1 MHPIHLAPR
10 TNATHCINALN
21 NALNSVLVSALNK
34 VFAALITTL
43 LAAVFAL
50 APLGSAQAQ
59 AKEPTVIELTI
70 EARPDVN
77 PDDKG
82 TAKPVKVRI
91 YELKNEASFEAAD
104 YFTLDSTD
112 KATLAADLLAKDEF
126 ILRPGESKIIR
137 KKSHPDTVAIGIL
150 AGYRDL
156 AGAVWRVTH
165 KLEPAPEAAWYRMVI
180 PANKAKLSIKLQA
193 GGIMLTETK

>member
-1 MHPIHLAPR
+1 MFDQYVQQSLLMRPI
-10 TNATHCINALN
+10 
-21 NALNSVLVSALNK
+21 
-34 VFAALITTL
+34 AALAHALVQTLATT
-43 LAAVFAL
+43 VAL
-50 APLGSAQAQ
+50 CLPLVAHAQ
-59 AKEPTVIELTI
+59 AKEPTVLELTL
-70 EARPDVN
+70 EARPDAN

-82 TAKPVKVRI
+82 IAKPVKVRI

-104 YFTLDSTD
+104 YFTLDSAD
-112 KATLAADLLAKDEF
+112 KATLAADLLGKDEF
-126 ILRPGESKIIR
+126 ILRPGESKVIR

-165 KLEPAPEAAWYRMVI
+165 KLEPAPEAAWYRMVV

-193 GGIMLTETK
+193 SGIMVTEVK